1 MPLCD
6 FKKESGIIML
16 VILLGFS
23 LMSEKNYFSGEEVP
37 SIRKE
42 TRLQEYR
49 QRLKLELKQ
58 WQ

>member
-1 MPLCD
+1 
-6 FKKESGIIML
+6 
-16 VILLGFS
+16 
-23 LMSEKNYFSGEEVP
+23 MSEKNYFSGEEVP